1 MSQHQTVSR
10 PITPNPGMRRRI
22 RLLMFT
28 VLCLLV
34 WVTVTVWD
42 QTGKLGVNAGKLNA
56 LNLQKTA
63 AIQTNADLKREVAR
77 LNDPEYRQEIARKQ
91 LHLGKSGETTF
102 DLPQSN
108 P

>member
-10 PITPNPGMRRRI
+10 PMTPNPGMRRRI
-22 RLLMFT
+22 RFLMFT

-34 WVTVTVWD
+34 WATVTVWN
-42 QTGKLGVNAGKLNA
+42 QTGKLGVNTGKLNA
-56 LNLQKTA
+56 LNLKKTA

-77 LNDPEYRQEIARKQ
+77 LNDTEYRQEIARKQ
-91 LHLGKSGETTF
+91 LHLGKTGETTF